1 MIKRTVIFQT
11 KNEQHNIVEAIKYIH
26 FNELL

>member
-1 MIKRTVIFQT
+1 MIKSTVIFKT
-11 KNEQHNIVEAIKYIH
+11 KNEQYNIVEAIKYIH